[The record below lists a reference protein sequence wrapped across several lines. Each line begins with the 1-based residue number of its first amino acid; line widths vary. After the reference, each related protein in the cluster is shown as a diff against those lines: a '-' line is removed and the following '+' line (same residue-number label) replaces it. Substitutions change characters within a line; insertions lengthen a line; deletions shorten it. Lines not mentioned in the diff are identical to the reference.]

1 MSNNSDFSGSVVR
14 GFRRVFTER
23 QFYLR
28 SHGQVQFMAL
38 SAWTQAV
45 LALGAVFFLGWVGF
59 TSVNVV
65 FQDQII
71 AAKDRKF
78 IRMQSAYEQRIAEMQ
93 SSYDEVSTE
102 MVLAQSRFLSQTSD
116 LEAKHGLLAD
126 LLNHSREVRSQLDD
140 MRKKVAGLPG
150 TNKRK
155 ADGETRIMLRPAP
168 VEGAF
173 RESRVQVSPP
183 HLNMNSSSGQG
194 GAYTDL
200 AQAADGLRHEEKVAF
215 MDHRL
220 ENLDLV
226 QQHLVN
232 RIEEETDLEIKEIES
247 IIRMTG
253 FDPDAM
259 AEDMTLEAVAEGGPF
274 INFADTVLPDGETS
288 EGFDRQIFR
297 VATNLDRISVLNQAL
312 RQLPLAKPIYGIETT
327 SNFGARVDPFNR
339 KLAFHS
345 GIDFAGSYGTN
356 VHAPMAGKVV
366 YAGWRGAYGRFVE
379 VDHGNGIKTRYAH
392 LASIKVKVG
401 DVVEFRETLG
411 KVGSSGR
418 STGPHLHYEVWV
430 DGKVQNPA
438 KFLKAGQ
445 YVLEEG

>member
-1 MSNNSDFSGSVVR
+1 MSINSEFFGSAVR

-38 SAWTQAV
+38 SPWTQAV
-45 LALGAVFFLGWVGF
+45 LALGALFFLGWVGF

-93 SSYDEVSTE
+93 SSYDELSTA
-102 MVLAQSRFLSQTSD
+102 MVQAEREFLSATTD
-116 LEAKHGLLAD
+116 LETKHGLLAD

-140 MRKKVAGLPG
+140 MRKSVAALTG
-150 TNKRK
+150 TSGREEKR
-155 ADGETRIMLRPAP
+155 ETRILLRPAP

-173 RESRVQVSPP
+173 RESRVPVAAP
-183 HLNMNSSSGQG
+183 LDARG
-194 GAYTDL
+194 GAFTDL
-200 AQAADGLRHEEKVAF
+200 AQAASDLRHEEKVAL

-220 ENLDLV
+220 EALDTV
-226 QQHLVN
+226 QQQLIN

-247 IIRMTG
+247 IIRLTG
-253 FDPDAM
+253 FDPDQLATRM
-259 AEDMTLEAVAEGGPF
+259 DIEAVAHGGPF
-274 INFADTVLPDGETS
+274 INYADTLLGEDGEETG
-288 EGFDRQIFR
+288 EFDRQIFR
-297 VATNLDRISVLNQAL
+297 VATNLDRISVLNQTL
-312 RQLPLAKPIYGIETT
+312 RMLPLARPIYGVETT

-339 KLAFHS
+339 RLAFHS
-345 GIDFAGSYGTN
+345 GIDFAGPYGTP
-356 VHAPMAGKVV
+356 VHAPMEGKVAF
-366 YAGWRGAYGRFVE
+366 AGWRGAYGRFVE
-379 VDHGNGIKTRYAH
+379 IDHGNGIKTRYAH
-392 LASIKVKVG
+392 LASISVKTG
-401 DVVEFRETLG
+401 DRVEFRETIG
-411 KVGSSGR
+411 KLGSSGR

>member
-1 MSNNSDFSGSVVR
+1 MSTNSDFPGSVVR

-38 SAWTQAV
+38 SGWTQAV

-93 SSYDEVSTE
+93 TSYDAVSTE

-116 LEAKHGLLAD
+116 LEAKHALLAD

-140 MRKKVAGLPG
+140 MRKQVAGLPG
-150 TNKRK
+150 TRRNKVE
-155 ADGETRIMLRPAP
+155 GETRIMLRPAP

-173 RESRVQVSPP
+173 RESRVEVSSPR
-183 HLNMNSSSGQG
+183 LDLDG
-194 GAYTDL
+194 GASSDL
-200 AQAADGLRHEEKVAF
+200 AQSVDGMRHEEKVAF

-253 FDPDAM
+253 FNPDEL
-259 AEDMTLEAVAEGGPF
+259 AEEMNIDAVAYGGPF
-274 INFADTVLPDGETS
+274 INFADTVRADTDNTQT
-288 EGFDRQIFR
+288 FDRQIFR
-297 VATNLDRISVLNQAL
+297 VATNLDRISVLNQTL
-312 RQLPLAKPIYGIETT
+312 RMLPLAKPIYGIKTT

-345 GIDFAGSYGTN
+345 GIDFAGPYGTV

-366 YAGWRGAYGRFVE
+366 YAGWRGAYGRFIE
-379 VDHGNGIKTRYAH
+379 IDHGNGIKTRYAH
-392 LASIKVKVG
+392 LSKIQVKVG

>member
-1 MSNNSDFSGSVVR
+1 MSLNSDFLGPVVR
-14 GFRRVFTER
+14 GFRRIFTER

-38 SAWTQAV
+38 SPWTQV
-45 LALGAVFFLGWVGF
+45 GLALGALLFLGWVGF

-78 IRMQSAYEQRIAEMQ
+78 VRMQSAYEQRIAEMQ
-93 SSYDEVSTE
+93 SSYDALATR
-102 MVLAQSRFLSQTSD
+102 MVQAEQRFLATTSD
-116 LEAKHGLLAD
+116 LEAKHELLAE

-140 MRKKVAGLPG
+140 MRKSVAGLIDG
-150 TNKRK
+150 HEGEK
-155 ADGETRIMLRPAP
+155 ARETRILLRPVP

-173 RESRVQVSPP
+173 RESRVPVSILPA
-183 HLNMNSSSGQG
+183 GRG
-194 GAYTDL
+194 GAFADL
-200 AQAADGLRHEEKVAF
+200 AQAADGLRHDEKMAL
-215 MDHRL
+215 MDERL
-220 ENLDLV
+220 DHVSAL
-226 QQHLVN
+226 QHQLIN
-232 RIEEETDLEIKEIES
+232 RIEEVTDLEISEMEG
-247 IIRMTG
+247 IIRLTG
-253 FDPDAM
+253 FDPDRLADRM
-259 AEDMTLEAVAEGGPF
+259 DIRAEAHGGPF
-274 INFADTVLPDGETS
+274 INYADNLSPSDDEGTQ
-288 EGFDRQIFR
+288 GFDRQLFR
-297 VATNLDRISVLNQAL
+297 VATNLDRISVLNQTL
-312 RQLPLAKPIYGIETT
+312 RRLPLAKPVYGIRTT

-345 GIDFAGSYGTN
+345 GIDFAGPYGTP
-356 VHAPMAGKVV
+356 VHAAMEGRVV

-379 VDHGNGIKTRYAH
+379 IDHGNGIRTRYAH
-392 LASIKVKVG
+392 LASIAVKAGQRVQ
-401 DVVEFRETLG
+401 FRETIG
-411 KVGSSGR
+411 KIGSSGR

>member
-1 MSNNSDFSGSVVR
+1 VSTRSDFSGSVVR
-14 GFRRVFTER
+14 GFRRLFTER

-38 SAWTQAV
+38 SGWTQAV
-45 LALGAVFFLGWVGF
+45 LALGAIFFLGWVGF

-93 SSYDEVSTE
+93 AAYDEVSTE
-102 MVLAQSRFLSQTSD
+102 MVLAQSRFLDQTSE
-116 LEAKHGLLAD
+116 LESKHGLLAD

-140 MRKKVAGLPG
+140 MRKKIASLPG
-150 TNKRK
+150 TRRNKV
-155 ADGETRIMLRPAP
+155 DGETRIMLRPAP

-173 RESRVQVSPP
+173 RESRVDVSPP
-183 HLNMNSSSGQG
+183 ELGTHASNRG
-194 GAYTDL
+194 GAFTSL
-200 AQAADGLRHEEKVAF
+200 VQAADGMRHEEKVAF

-220 ENLDLV
+220 ENLGLV

-253 FDPDAM
+253 FDPDK
-259 AEDMTLEAVAEGGPF
+259 MTKELSLEAVAEGGPF
-274 INFADTVLPDGETS
+274 INFADTVVPDGNSS

-297 VATNLDRISVLNQAL
+297 VATNLDRISVLNHAL
-312 RQLPLAKPIYGIETT
+312 RKLPLAKPVYGIETT

-345 GIDFAGSYGTN
+345 GIDFAGPYGTKI
-356 VHAPMAGKVV
+356 HAPMAGKVV

-379 VDHGNGIKTRYAH
+379 IDHGNGIKTRYAH
-392 LASIKVKVG
+392 LAGINVKVG
-401 DVVEFRETLG
+401 DLVEFRETLG
-411 KVGSSGR
+411 KIGSSGR

-430 DGKVQNPA
+430 DGKVTNPA